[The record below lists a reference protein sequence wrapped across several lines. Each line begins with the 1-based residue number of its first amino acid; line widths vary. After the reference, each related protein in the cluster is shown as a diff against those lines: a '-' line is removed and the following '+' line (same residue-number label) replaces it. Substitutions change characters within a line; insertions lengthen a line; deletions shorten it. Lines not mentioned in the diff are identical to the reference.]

1 MEIQL
6 KGKKAVVSGSTTGIG
21 FAIAKG
27 LAKAGASVLLNG
39 RSEKRVTEAVER
51 LKQEVPEA
59 EATGFACDLSSRD
72 GANELIHFWP
82 EADILVNNLGVFEPK
97 EFFEITDEDWE
108 YYFQMNVMSAVRLSR
123 HYAMGMKEKGW
134 GRVLFNGSV
143 TGGFYSGEMV
153 HYGATKAAVLGLS
166 RGLAESLAKSGVTV
180 NAFIP
185 GPTKTERNSEH
196 FDHWAKEAGKSFQ
209 EIEESLFENELSTS
223 LLRRFISTEEVANM
237 VVFLASE
244 QASAITGAALRVDGG
259 IVRSLL

>member
-1 MEIQL
+1 MDIKL
-6 KGKKAVVSGSTTGIG
+6 NGKKAVISGSTTGIG

-39 RSEKRVTEAVER
+39 RFEEQVTEAVER
-51 LKQEVPEA
+51 LKREIPGA
-59 EATGFACDLSSRD
+59 EACGFAADLSSSV
-72 GANELIHFWP
+72 GVNELINYWP
-82 EADILVNNLGVFEPK
+82 ETDILVNNLGIFEPK

-108 YYFQMNVMSAVRLSR
+108 HYFQVNVMSAVRLSR
-123 HYAMGMKEKGW
+123 HYAKGMKEKGW

-143 TGGFYSGEMV
+143 TGGFYLGEMV
-153 HYGATKAAVLGLS
+153 HYGAAKAAVLGLS

-185 GPTKTERNSEH
+185 GPTKTERNSEY
-196 FDHWAKEAGKSFQ
+196 FDHWAKESGKSFQ
-209 EIEESLFENELSTS
+209 EIEKGLFDKDLSTS
-223 LLRRFISTEEVANM
+223 LLGRFISTEEVANM

-244 QASAITGAALRVDGG
+244 QASAITGAALKVDGG